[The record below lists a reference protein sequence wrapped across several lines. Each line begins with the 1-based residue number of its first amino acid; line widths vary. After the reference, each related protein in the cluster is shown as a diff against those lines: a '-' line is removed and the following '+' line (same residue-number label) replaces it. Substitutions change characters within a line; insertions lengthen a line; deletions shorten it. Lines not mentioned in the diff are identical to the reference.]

1 MGRRV
6 PPSQEPHGSA
16 AGEDP
21 GSPDGPGVA
30 EGAGT
35 GEPPAPGGKEDAIA
49 ELPPDV
55 PRRRVRRAVLL
66 IAPFAGLTAFFVG
79 WEIYVQVRNLRPLT
93 LPLPSDVVRHVV
105 ENPGFYAQNGWV
117 TVQEAFWGFCIAF
130 FAALFVAT
138 WMAHSHFV
146 ERATMPVIVLM
157 QSTPVAVLVPIF
169 LLWFGFSS
177 WPKILTAMLFA
188 WVPFV
193 ANALVGLR
201 SIDEETHELLRSV
214 NASRWEIY
222 WRLRIPHSL
231 PYLFAAGRICVG
243 LALVGAVVGEFF
255 NSKDGLGNA
264 ARVAQSRLLVDQ
276 LWGSVFVL
284 AFIGVAFVL
293 LLIAVEKRVLRW
305 HASQADDYRGV

>member
-1 MGRRV
+1 MGR
-6 PPSQEPHGSA
+6 GA
-16 AGEDP
+16 APTE
-21 GSPDGPGVA
+21 
-30 EGAGT
+30 
-35 GEPPAPGGKEDAIA
+35 EPPRSTGGETAETPP
-49 ELPPDV
+49 ELP
-55 PRRRVRRAVLL
+55 RRPVRRALL
-66 IAPFAGLTAFFVG
+66 LVAPFAGLTSFFVG
-79 WEIYVQVRNLRPLT
+79 WEIYVQIRDLRPLT
-93 LPLPSDVVRHVV
+93 LPLPSDVIRHVV

-117 TVQEAFWGFCIAF
+117 TVQEAFWGFLIAF
-130 FAALFVAT
+130 VAALFVAT
-138 WMAHSHFV
+138 WMAHSQFV

-169 LLWFGFSS
+169 LLWFGFSP

-193 ANALVGLR
+193 ANALIGLR
-201 SIDEETHELLRSV
+201 SIDEDTHELLRSV

-222 WRLRIPHSL
+222 WRLRVPHSL

-264 ARVAQSRLLVDQ
+264 ARVAQSRLLVEQ

-284 AFIGVAFVL
+284 AFIGVFFVL

-305 HASQADDYRGV
+305 HASQAADHRGL

>member
-1 MGRRV
+1 MI
-6 PPSQEPHGSA
+6 A
-16 AGEDP
+16 D
-21 GSPDGPGVA
+21 
-30 EGAGT
+30 
-35 GEPPAPGGKEDAIA
+35 EPPEA
-49 ELPPDV
+49 
-55 PRRRVRRAVLL
+55 PRRPVRRALLL

-79 WEIYVQVRNLRPLT
+79 WEVYVQVRDLRPLT
-93 LPLPSDVVRHVV
+93 LPLPSDVIRHVV
-105 ENPGFYAQNGWV
+105 ENPGFYLRNGLV
-117 TVQEAFWGFCIAF
+117 TVQEAFWGFWIAF
-130 FAALFVAT
+130 IAALFVST
-138 WMAHSHFV
+138 WMAHSQFV

-193 ANALVGLR
+193 ANALIGLR
-201 SIDEETHELLRSV
+201 SIDAETHELLRSV

-255 NSKDGLGNA
+255 NSKEGLGNA

-293 LLIAVEKRVLRW
+293 ALIAVERRVLRW
-305 HASQADDYRGV
+305 HSSQATDPWGV

>member
-1 MGRRV
+1 MIDPSGGLEPSTGTTFNV
-6 PPSQEPHGSA
+6 TAGKDSNETPPQEP
-16 AGEDP
+16 
-21 GSPDGPGVA
+21 
-30 EGAGT
+30 
-35 GEPPAPGGKEDAIA
+35 
-49 ELPPDV
+49 
-55 PRRRVRRAVLL
+55 RRPLRRAAMLA
-66 IAPFAGLTAFFVG
+66 APFAGLALFFVG

-93 LPLPSDVVRHVV
+93 LPLPSDVLAHVV
-105 ENPGFYAQNGWV
+105 DNPGFYWRNGLV
-117 TVQEAFWGFCIAF
+117 TVQEAFWGFFIAF
-130 FAALFVAT
+130 GAALLVAT
-138 WMAHSHFV
+138 AMAHSRFV

-169 LLWFGFSS
+169 LLWFGFSP

-193 ANALVGLR
+193 ANALIGLR
-201 SIDEETHELLRSV
+201 SIDADTHELLRSV

-255 NSKDGLGNA
+255 NSKEGLGNA
-264 ARVAQSRLLVDQ
+264 ARVAQSRLLVEQ

-293 LLIAVEKRVLRW
+293 LLIALERRVLRW
-305 HASQADDYRGV
+305 HSSQDADHRGL

>member
-1 MGRRV
+1 MTGWTSSHVPGR
-6 PPSQEPHGSA
+6 P
-16 AGEDP
+16 DP
-21 GSPDGPGVA
+21 
-30 EGAGT
+30 EGD
-35 GEPPAPGGKEDAIA
+35 GEPGPDPEFPV
-49 ELPPDV
+49 EEPPEA
-55 PRRRVRRAVLL
+55 PRRPVRRAALL
-66 IAPFAGLTAFFVG
+66 VAPFAGLTAFFVG
-79 WEIYVQVRNLRPLT
+79 WEVYVVVRNLRPLT
-93 LPLPSDVVRHVV
+93 LPLPSDVIIHVV
-105 ENPGFYAQNGWV
+105 ENPGFYSRNGLV
-117 TVQEAFWGFCIAF
+117 TIQEAFWGFWIAF

-138 WMAHSHFV
+138 WMAHSQFV

-169 LLWFGFSS
+169 LLWFGFSP

-193 ANALVGLR
+193 ANALIGLR
-201 SIDEETHELLRSV
+201 SIDSETHELLRSV

-255 NSKDGLGNA
+255 NSREGLGNA

-293 LLIAVEKRVLRW
+293 LLIAVERRVLRW
-305 HASQADDYRGV
+305 HASQDADHRSL

>member
-1 MGRRV
+1 M
-6 PPSQEPHGSA
+6 
-16 AGEDP
+16 
-21 GSPDGPGVA
+21 
-30 EGAGT
+30 T
-35 GEPPAPGGKEDAIA
+35 GWTASPAPGRPEPEGSGEPGLDP
-49 ELPPDV
+49 EFGVEEPPEA
-55 PRRRVRRAVLL
+55 PRRPVRRAALL
-66 IAPFAGLTAFFVG
+66 VAPFAGLTAFFVG
-79 WEIYVQVRNLRPLT
+79 WELYVVVRNLRPLT
-93 LPLPSDVVRHVV
+93 LPLPSDVIIHVV
-105 ENPGFYAQNGWV
+105 ENPGFYSRNGLV
-117 TVQEAFWGFCIAF
+117 TIQEAFWGFWIAF

-138 WMAHSHFV
+138 WMAHSQFV

-169 LLWFGFSS
+169 LLWFGFSP

-193 ANALVGLR
+193 ANALIGLR
-201 SIDEETHELLRSV
+201 SIDSETHELLRSV

-255 NSKDGLGNA
+255 NSREGLGNA

-293 LLIAVEKRVLRW
+293 LLIAVERRVLRW
-305 HASQADDYRGV
+305 HASQGGDHRGL

>member
-1 MGRRV
+1 MTDWTA
-6 PPSQEPHGSA
+6 PPSPGPPDPEGGEEPGL
-16 AGEDP
+16 DP
-21 GSPDGPGVA
+21 ELPV
-30 EGAGT
+30 E
-35 GEPPAPGGKEDAIA
+35 EPPE
-49 ELPPDV
+49 V
-55 PRRRVRRAVLL
+55 PRRPVRRAALL
-66 IAPFAGLTAFFVG
+66 VAPFAGLTAFFVG
-79 WEIYVQVRNLRPLT
+79 WEIYVVVRNLRPLT
-93 LPLPSDVVRHVV
+93 LPLPSDVIIHVV
-105 ENPGFYAQNGWV
+105 ENPGFYSRNGLV
-117 TVQEAFWGFCIAF
+117 TIQEAFWGFWIAF
-130 FAALFVAT
+130 FAALVVAT
-138 WMAHSHFV
+138 WMAHSQFM

-169 LLWFGFSS
+169 LLWFGFSP

-193 ANALVGLR
+193 ANALIGLR
-201 SIDEETHELLRSV
+201 SIDSETHELLRSV

-255 NSKDGLGNA
+255 NSREGLGNA
-264 ARVAQSRLLVDQ
+264 ARVAQSRLLVEQ

-293 LLIAVEKRVLRW
+293 LLIAVERRVLRW
-305 HASQADDYRGV
+305 HSSQDTDHRSL

>member
-1 MGRRV
+1 MVELTGWTAPSV
-6 PPSQEPHGSA
+6 PGPP
-16 AGEDP
+16 DP
-21 GSPDGPGVA
+21 
-30 EGAGT
+30 EGG
-35 GEPPAPGGKEDAIA
+35 GEPGLDPEFGVE
-49 ELPPDV
+49 EPPEV
-55 PRRRVRRAVLL
+55 PRRPVRRAALL
-66 IAPFAGLTAFFVG
+66 VAPFAGLTAFFVG
-79 WEIYVQVRNLRPLT
+79 WEIYVVVRNLRPLT
-93 LPLPSDVVRHVV
+93 LPLPSDVIIHVV
-105 ENPGFYAQNGWV
+105 ENPGFYSRNGLV
-117 TVQEAFWGFCIAF
+117 TIQEAFWGFWIAF

-138 WMAHSHFV
+138 WMAHSQFV

-169 LLWFGFSS
+169 LLWFGFSP

-193 ANALVGLR
+193 ANALIGLR
-201 SIDEETHELLRSV
+201 SIDSETYELLRSV

-255 NSKDGLGNA
+255 NSREGLGNA
-264 ARVAQSRLLVDQ
+264 ARVAQSRLLVEQ

-293 LLIAVEKRVLRW
+293 LLIAVERRVLRW
-305 HASQADDYRGV
+305 HSSQDGDHRSL

>member
-1 MGRRV
+1 MV
-6 PPSQEPHGSA
+6 EL
-16 AGEDP
+16 
-21 GSPDGPGVA
+21 
-30 EGAGT
+30 T
-35 GEPPAPGGKEDAIA
+35 GWTASPAPG
-49 ELPPDV
+49 PPDPEGSGEPGLDPEFGVEEPPEV
-55 PRRRVRRAVLL
+55 PRRPVRRAALL
-66 IAPFAGLTAFFVG
+66 VAPFAGLTAFFVG
-79 WEIYVQVRNLRPLT
+79 WEIYVVVRNLRPLT
-93 LPLPSDVVRHVV
+93 LPLPSDVIVHVV
-105 ENPGFYAQNGWV
+105 ENPGFYSRNGLV
-117 TVQEAFWGFCIAF
+117 TIQEAFWGFWIAF

-138 WMAHSHFV
+138 WMAHSQFV

-169 LLWFGFSS
+169 LLWFGFSP

-193 ANALVGLR
+193 ANALIGLR
-201 SIDEETHELLRSV
+201 SIDSETHELLRSV

-255 NSKDGLGNA
+255 NSREGLGNA

-293 LLIAVEKRVLRW
+293 LLIAVERRVLRW
-305 HASQADDYRGV
+305 HSSQDSDHRAL

>member
-1 MGRRV
+1 MG
-6 PPSQEPHGSA
+6 PGTSPSQEPPRP
-16 AGEDP
+16 AGE
-21 GSPDGPGVA
+21 
-30 EGAGT
+30 EIT
-35 GEPPAPGGKEDAIA
+35 ETPPEA
-49 ELPPDV
+49 
-55 PRRRVRRAVLL
+55 PRRPVRRALLL

-79 WEIYVQVRNLRPLT
+79 WEIYVHVRNLRPLT
-93 LPLPSDVVRHVV
+93 LPLPSDVIRHVA

-117 TVQEAFWGFCIAF
+117 TVQEAFWGFLIAF
-130 FAALFVAT
+130 VAALFVAT
-138 WMAHSHFV
+138 WMAHSQFV
-146 ERATMPVIVLM
+146 ERATTPVIVLM

-169 LLWFGFSS
+169 LLWFGFSP

-193 ANALVGLR
+193 ANALIGLR
-201 SIDEETHELLRSV
+201 SIDEDTHELLRSV

-222 WRLRIPHSL
+222 WRLRFPHSL

-255 NSKDGLGNA
+255 NSRDGLGNA

-284 AFIGVAFVL
+284 AFIGVFFVL

-305 HASQADDYRGV
+305 HASQATDHRGM

>member
-1 MGRRV
+1 MGRR
-6 PPSQEPHGSA
+6 PDPAPEPLRSG
-16 AGEDP
+16 AGPDPHTESGP
-21 GSPDGPGVA
+21 GSDAA
-30 EGAGT
+30 EIAD
-35 GEPPAPGGKEDAIA
+35 EPPEA
-49 ELPPDV
+49 
-55 PRRRVRRAVLL
+55 PRRPVRRALLL

-79 WEIYVQVRNLRPLT
+79 WEIYVQVRDLRPLT
-93 LPLPSDVVRHVV
+93 LPLPSDVIRHVV
-105 ENPGFYAQNGWV
+105 ENPGFYLRNGLV
-117 TVQEAFWGFCIAF
+117 TVQEAFWGFWIAF
-130 FAALFVAT
+130 IAALFVAT
-138 WMAHSHFV
+138 WMAHSQFV

-193 ANALVGLR
+193 ANALIGLR
-201 SIDEETHELLRSV
+201 SIDAETYELLRSV

-255 NSKDGLGNA
+255 NSKEGLGNA

-293 LLIAVEKRVLRW
+293 ALIAVERRVLRW
-305 HASQADDYRGV
+305 HSSQATDPWGV

>member
-1 MGRRV
+1 MGRSV
-6 PPSQEPHGSA
+6 PPSQEPLGSA
-16 AGEDP
+16 AGEGP

-30 EGAGT
+30 EDAGT
-35 GEPPAPGGKEDAIA
+35 GEPPALGVKEDAIA

-55 PRRRVRRAVLL
+55 PRRPVRRAVLL

-93 LPLPSDVVRHVV
+93 LPLPSDVIRHVV
-105 ENPGFYAQNGWV
+105 ENPGFYSRNGWV
-117 TVQEAFWGFCIAF
+117 TVQEAFWGFLIAF
-130 FAALFVAT
+130 VAALFVAT
-138 WMAHSHFV
+138 WMAHSKFV

-305 HASQADDYRGV
+305 HASQADDHRGM

>member
-1 MGRRV
+1 MV
-6 PPSQEPHGSA
+6 EL
-16 AGEDP
+16 
-21 GSPDGPGVA
+21 
-30 EGAGT
+30 T
-35 GEPPAPGGKEDAIA
+35 GWTASPAPGRPEPEGSGEPGLDP
-49 ELPPDV
+49 EFGVEEPPEA
-55 PRRRVRRAVLL
+55 PRRPVRRAALL
-66 IAPFAGLTAFFVG
+66 VAPFAGLTAFVVG
-79 WEIYVQVRNLRPLT
+79 WEIYVVVRNLRPLT
-93 LPLPSDVVRHVV
+93 LPLPSDVIVHVV
-105 ENPGFYAQNGWV
+105 ENPGFYSRNGLV
-117 TVQEAFWGFCIAF
+117 TIQEAFWGFWIAF

-138 WMAHSHFV
+138 WMAHSQFV

-169 LLWFGFSS
+169 LLWFGFSP

-193 ANALVGLR
+193 ANALIGLR
-201 SIDEETHELLRSV
+201 SIDSETHELLRSV

-255 NSKDGLGNA
+255 NSREGLGNA

-293 LLIAVEKRVLRW
+293 LLIAVERRVLRW
-305 HASQADDYRGV
+305 HSSQDSDHRAL

>member
-1 MGRRV
+1 MTGWTASPV
-6 PPSQEPHGSA
+6 PGPPDPEG
-16 AGEDP
+16 GTDP
-21 GSPDGPGVA
+21 GLDPEFGV
-30 EGAGT
+30 E
-35 GEPPAPGGKEDAIA
+35 EPPEA
-49 ELPPDV
+49 
-55 PRRRVRRAVLL
+55 PRRPIRRAALL
-66 IAPFAGLTAFFVG
+66 VAPFAGLAAFFVG
-79 WEIYVQVRNLRPLT
+79 WEIYVLVRNLRPLT
-93 LPLPSDVVRHVV
+93 LPLPSDVIIHVV
-105 ENPGFYAQNGWV
+105 ENPGFYSRNGLV
-117 TVQEAFWGFCIAF
+117 TIQEAFWGFWIAF

-138 WMAHSHFV
+138 WMAHSQFV

-169 LLWFGFSS
+169 LLWFGFSP

-193 ANALVGLR
+193 ANALIGLR
-201 SIDEETHELLRSV
+201 SIDSETHELLRSV

-255 NSKDGLGNA
+255 NSREGLGNA

-293 LLIAVEKRVLRW
+293 LLIAVERRVLRW
-305 HASQADDYRGV
+305 HSSQDSDHRGL

>member
-1 MGRRV
+1 MGRR
-6 PPSQEPHGSA
+6 PAPAPEPLRSG
-16 AGEDP
+16 AGHDPHTESGP
-21 GSPDGPGVA
+21 GSDAAVIA
-30 EGAGT
+30 D
-35 GEPPAPGGKEDAIA
+35 EPPEA
-49 ELPPDV
+49 
-55 PRRRVRRAVLL
+55 PRRPVRRALLL

-79 WEIYVQVRNLRPLT
+79 WEIYVQVRDLRPLT
-93 LPLPSDVVRHVV
+93 LPLPSDVISHVV
-105 ENPGFYAQNGWV
+105 ENPGFYWRNGLV
-117 TVQEAFWGFCIAF
+117 TVQEAFWGFWIAF
-130 FAALFVAT
+130 LAALFVST
-138 WMAHSHFV
+138 WMAHSQFV

-169 LLWFGFSS
+169 LLWFGFSP

-193 ANALVGLR
+193 ANALIGLR
-201 SIDEETHELLRSV
+201 SIDAETHELLRSV

-255 NSKDGLGNA
+255 NSKEGLGNA

-293 LLIAVEKRVLRW
+293 MLIAVERRVLRW
-305 HASQADDYRGV
+305 HSSQATDHRGV

>member
-1 MGRRV
+1 M
-6 PPSQEPHGSA
+6 
-16 AGEDP
+16 
-21 GSPDGPGVA
+21 
-30 EGAGT
+30 T
-35 GEPPAPGGKEDAIA
+35 GWTASPAPGRPEPEGSGEPGLDP
-49 ELPPDV
+49 EFGVEEPPEA
-55 PRRRVRRAVLL
+55 PRRPVRRAALL
-66 IAPFAGLTAFFVG
+66 VAPFAGLTAFFVG
-79 WEIYVQVRNLRPLT
+79 WELYVVVRNLRPLT
-93 LPLPSDVVRHVV
+93 LPLPSDVIIHVV
-105 ENPGFYAQNGWV
+105 ENPGFYSRNGLV
-117 TVQEAFWGFCIAF
+117 TIQEAFWGFWIAF

-138 WMAHSHFV
+138 WMAHSQFV

-169 LLWFGFSS
+169 LLWFGFSP

-193 ANALVGLR
+193 ANALIGLR
-201 SIDEETHELLRSV
+201 SIDSETHELLRSV

-255 NSKDGLGNA
+255 NSREGLGNA

-293 LLIAVEKRVLRW
+293 LLIAVERRVLRW
-305 HASQADDYRGV
+305 HSSQDSDHRAL

>member
-1 MGRRV
+1 MTGWTASPV
-6 PPSQEPHGSA
+6 PDPPDPEGSR
-16 AGEDP
+16 DP
-21 GSPDGPGVA
+21 GLDPEFPV
-30 EGAGT
+30 E
-35 GEPPAPGGKEDAIA
+35 EPPEA
-49 ELPPDV
+49 
-55 PRRRVRRAVLL
+55 PRRPVRRAALL
-66 IAPFAGLTAFFVG
+66 VAPFAGLTAFFVG
-79 WEIYVQVRNLRPLT
+79 WEIYVVVRNLRPLT
-93 LPLPSDVVRHVV
+93 LPLPSDVIIHVV
-105 ENPGFYAQNGWV
+105 ENPGFYSRNGLV
-117 TVQEAFWGFCIAF
+117 TIQEAFWGFWIAF

-138 WMAHSHFV
+138 WMAHSQFV

-169 LLWFGFSS
+169 LLWFGFSP

-193 ANALVGLR
+193 ANALIGLR
-201 SIDEETHELLRSV
+201 SIDSETHELMRSV

-255 NSKDGLGNA
+255 NSREGLGNA
-264 ARVAQSRLLVDQ
+264 ARVAQSRLLVEQ

-293 LLIAVEKRVLRW
+293 LLIAVERRVLRW
-305 HASQADDYRGV
+305 HSSQDTDHRSL

>member
-1 MGRRV
+1 M
-6 PPSQEPHGSA
+6 
-16 AGEDP
+16 
-21 GSPDGPGVA
+21 
-30 EGAGT
+30 T
-35 GEPPAPGGKEDAIA
+35 GWTASPAPG
-49 ELPPDV
+49 PPDPEGSGEPGLDPEFGVEEPPEV
-55 PRRRVRRAVLL
+55 PRRPVRRAALL
-66 IAPFAGLTAFFVG
+66 VAPFAGLTAFFVG
-79 WEIYVQVRNLRPLT
+79 WEIYVVVRNLRPLT
-93 LPLPSDVVRHVV
+93 LPLPSDVIVHVV
-105 ENPGFYAQNGWV
+105 ENPGFYSRNGLV
-117 TVQEAFWGFCIAF
+117 TIQEAFWGFWIAF

-138 WMAHSHFV
+138 WMAHSQFV

-169 LLWFGFSS
+169 LLWFGFSP

-193 ANALVGLR
+193 ANALIGLR
-201 SIDEETHELLRSV
+201 SIDSETHELLRSV

-255 NSKDGLGNA
+255 NSREGLGNA
-264 ARVAQSRLLVDQ
+264 ARVAQSRLLVEQ

-293 LLIAVEKRVLRW
+293 LLIAVERRVLRW
-305 HASQADDYRGV
+305 HASQGGDHRGL

>member
-1 MGRRV
+1 M
-6 PPSQEPHGSA
+6 
-16 AGEDP
+16 
-21 GSPDGPGVA
+21 
-30 EGAGT
+30 
-35 GEPPAPGGKEDAIA
+35 
-49 ELPPDV
+49 
-55 PRRRVRRAVLL
+55 
-66 IAPFAGLTAFFVG
+66 
-79 WEIYVQVRNLRPLT
+79 
-93 LPLPSDVVRHVV
+93 V
-105 ENPGFYAQNGWV
+105 ENPDFYWRNGLV
-117 TVQEAFWGFCIAF
+117 TVQEAFWGFVIAF
-130 FAALFVAT
+130 VAALLVAT
-138 WMAHSHFV
+138 GMAHSQFV

-169 LLWFGFSS
+169 LLWFGFTA

-193 ANALVGLR
+193 ANALIGLR

-243 LALVGAVVGEFF
+243 LALVGAVIGEFF
-255 NSKDGLGNA
+255 NSREGLGNA

-305 HASQADDYRGV
+305 HSSQAGDHRGV